1 MTEKTTGG
9 GDARL
14 EGGAVAEDIINS
26 LPGSFYVY
34 DDQWRLVRWNKR
46 HEQIMGY
53 SAEEL
58 RHKHA
63 LAFFEG
69 DDRDAIAK
77 AIEKVFREGSAE
89 VEATVTTKAGARIP
103 CFFTGR
109 RSVLNGRPHLLGLG
123 IDISAR
129 VNMERNLSSR
139 ADRIMCFHKCLL
151 KLSRADFSDPDAQ
164 VRQIIESDA
173 KAMQVER
180 VSVWLFNQGGT
191 AIACDDLYE
200 LTRGTHQ
207 KGGSIEASRYPRYFE
222 ALRESRTIAAAD
234 AWSDDRTCEFAEGYL
249 KPQGI
254 TSMLDAPVW
263 LHGGIVGIVC
273 HEHVGPKREWLP
285 EEQDFAA
292 SIADMISLAMEAA
305 DRMRAEEALGRSEEE
320 FRQLVENVPIGVY
333 RSTPEG
339 RMLMANP
346 TMVSMLGYSS
356 LEELA
361 KRDLDDESRHHGYAR
376 SAYKERIERE
386 GRIVGQES
394 VWERSDGSMIHVRE
408 NARAVFDQAG
418 RAIYYEGTIEDITE
432 QKWAEGEL
440 RKYHGHLEELVRA
453 RTAELEGANKQLQ
466 DEIREREKLEADLIQ
481 AREAAES
488 ANRAKSVFL
497 ANMSHGIRTPM
508 NAILGYTQIL
518 QRDKTIGRTQSEYV
532 DIIGRSAE
540 HLLGLINDILEMS
553 KIEAGR
559 AMLNPEEFDFHAMLD
574 DIEAMLRARTAEKG
588 LSLAVSRVEGVP
600 RYLLAD
606 GGKVRDVVI
615 NLLGNSVKF
624 TDRGGITVRVTSR
637 VCREHSADHVV
648 SVDVADTGCGIAPDE
663 IDRAFEPF
671 EQTKSGRF
679 QGSGTGLGLP
689 ISREYARMM
698 GGDLTVESVAGMGS
712 TFRFTFQAKAVEPA
726 DIRRAAEDRARQIV
740 GLAPDRPA
748 PKVLVVDDDEPSR
761 EALALHLE
769 MVGFD
774 VHSAADGKAALE
786 VFEQWGPDVILM
798 DLWMP
803 EMDGLEAMRRIK
815 ASPRGAVTPI
825 LAVTASVLEDSEKD
839 AVAAGADGFVR
850 KPFRK
855 AEIFHE
861 LKRVL
866 GIEYVYERAAG
877 PESERS
883 APSAQAEAAE
893 VPAGLMHEL
902 MEATESGDAGRLR
915 CLLEEHRGAL
925 GGALTDTLLAL
936 ACDYE
941 YDGIREALRGT
952 VVGSGQAGVKA
963 ID

>member
-1 MTEKTTGG
+1 MTEEATRGAE
-9 GDARL
+9 ARL

-34 DDQWRLVRWNKR
+34 DDQWRLVRWNKK
-46 HEQIMGY
+46 HEETLGY

-58 RHKHA
+58 YHKYA
-63 LAFFEG
+63 LDFFDG
-69 DDRDAIAK
+69 KDRDAVAK
-77 AIEKVFREGSAE
+77 GIEKVFREGSAE
-89 VEATVTTKAGARIP
+89 VEANVITKAGQRIP
-103 CFFTGR
+103 CLFTGHL
-109 RSVLNGRPHLLGLG
+109 SMLDGRPHFLGLG
-123 IDISAR
+123 IDISER
-129 VNMERNLSSR
+129 VIMERNLSNR

-164 VRQIIESDA
+164 VREITRADA
-173 KAMQVER
+173 EAMQVER
-180 VSVWLFNQGGT
+180 VSVWLFNQDGT
-191 AIACDDLYE
+191 AITCDDLYE
-200 LTRGTHQ
+200 RTKGTHQ
-207 KGGSIEASRYPRYFE
+207 RGGTFKASRYPRYFE

-234 AWSDDRTCEFAEGYL
+234 ACSDDRTAEFAEGYL
-249 KPQGI
+249 RPQGI
-254 TSMLDAPVW
+254 NSMLDAPVW
-263 LHGGIVGIVC
+263 LHGRIAGIVC

-346 TMVSMLGYSS
+346 TMVNILGYSS

-361 KRDLDDESRHHGYAR
+361 KQDLDDESRHRGYAR
-376 SAYKERIERE
+376 KAYKEKIERE

-394 VWERSDGSMIHVRE
+394 VWRRSDGSMVHVRE
-408 NARAVFDQAG
+408 NARAVFDRAG

-440 RKYHGHLEELVRA
+440 RKYQGHLEELVRA
-453 RTAELEGANKQLQ
+453 RTTELEGANKQLQ
-466 DEIREREKLEADLIQ
+466 NEIREREKLEADLIQ

-518 QRDKTIGRTQSEYV
+518 QRDKTIGSTQSEYV
-532 DIIGRSAE
+532 NIISRSGE

-559 AMLNPEEFDFHAMLD
+559 ARLNPEEFEFHAMLD

-588 LSLAVSRVEGVP
+588 LSLAVSRAEGVP
-600 RYLLAD
+600 CYLLAD

-615 NLLGNSVKF
+615 NLLGNAVKF
-624 TDRGGITVRVTSR
+624 TDRGGIAVRVTAR
-637 VCREHSADHVV
+637 ACRTQSADHVI

-712 TFRFTFQAKAVEPA
+712 TFRFTFQARAVEPA
-726 DIRRAAEDRARQIV
+726 DMRRAADDRARQIV

-748 PKVLVVDDDEPSR
+748 PKVLVVDDDESSR
-761 EALALHLE
+761 EALVLHLE

-774 VHSAADGKAALE
+774 VHSAANGVAAIE
-786 VFEQWGPDVILM
+786 TFEQWGPDVILM

-825 LAVTASVLEDSEKD
+825 LAVTASVLEDSEKE
-839 AVAAGADGFVR
+839 AIEAGADGFVR

-855 AEIFHE
+855 ADVFHE

-866 GIEYVYERAAG
+866 GIEYVYERAACL
-877 PESERS
+877 ESRS
-883 APSAQAEAAE
+883 QTPGTQVESADI
-893 VPAGLMHEL
+893 PAGLLHEL
-902 MEATESGDAGRLR
+902 VEACESGDAGRLR
-915 CLLEEHRGAL
+915 GLLEEHRGDL
-925 GGALTDTLLAL
+925 GGTLTDNLLAL

-941 YDGIREALRGT
+941 YDRIREALRGAA
-952 VVGSGQAGVKA
+952 VGSG
-963 ID
+963 